1 MPLRNLILV
10 LGDQLDASSRAF
22 DDFDP
27 TQDAIWMAEVEQE
40 STHVISSKQR
50 ITLFLSAMRHFAQS
64 LQIKQWSVFYTTLDA
79 IGNSGTLA
87 GELEKI
93 ILLKKPQ
100 KLIMV
105 MPGEARVLTDLQNV
119 ATELQIR
126 LEIREDN
133 HFLCTLYAFQK
144 HSEGRKQL
152 RLEFF
157 YREMRQK
164 TGTLMNGKDPVG
176 NKWNF
181 DTDNRNSFGKE
192 GPQALPQPTRFNPDE
207 ITKDVMQLVNHKFAH
222 HPGSN
227 SSFSWPVTREHAL
240 IALNEF
246 IEHRLPYFGLY
257 QDAMWEGEVWLFHSH
272 LSCALNTKLLHPKEV
287 IDKAETAYQQGQAPI
302 EAVEGFIRQI
312 LGWREYVRGIYWT
325 YMPEYIDRNAM
336 QASAKL
342 PEFFWTGQTDMA
354 CLRDAVELTLKHGYA
369 HHIQRL
375 MVTGLYALLL
385 GVNPKEVHA
394 WYLGVYVDAVE
405 WVEVPN
411 TIGMSQYA
419 DGGLMASKPYIASGK
434 YIDRMSNHCKGC
446 KFNPAES
453 TGDNAC
459 PFTTLYWDY
468 LNTHADTLA
477 KNPRMVMQ
485 LKNLHRLSEEKR
497 NAIAVQAIKHKRLI
511 YASI

>member
-1 MPLRNLILV
+1 LSLRNLILV
-10 LGDQLDASSRAF
+10 LGDQLDAASSAF
-22 DDFDP
+22 VGFDP
-27 TQDAIWMAEVEQE
+27 KLDAIWMAEVEEE
-40 STHVISSKQR
+40 STHVMSSKQR
-50 ITLFLSAMRHFAQS
+50 ITLFLSAMRHFAQFLQTKKWPVLYTALDSQSKAGS
-64 LQIKQWSVFYTTLDA
+64 LS
-79 IGNSGTLA
+79 S
-87 GELEKI
+87 ELEKT

-100 KLIMV
+100 HLIMV
-105 MPGEARVLTDLQNV
+105 MPGESRVLTSLQSV
-119 ATELQIR
+119 AAKHQLN
-126 LEIREDN
+126 LEIRDDS
-133 HFLCTLYAFQK
+133 HFLCTPEEFKK
-144 HSEGRKQL
+144 HIAGRKQI

-164 TGTLMNGKDPVG
+164 TGVLMDGKNPMGD
-176 NKWNF
+176 KWNF
-181 DTDNRNSFGKE
+181 DTENRGSFGKQ
-192 GPQALPQPTRFNPDE
+192 GPTNLPQPSQFAPDS
-207 ITKDVMQLVNHKFAH
+207 ITHDVMQLVNQKFAH
-222 HPGSN
+222 HPGSI
-227 SSFSWPVTREHAL
+227 STFSWPVTREHAL
-240 IALNEF
+240 VALDEF
-246 IEHRLPYFGLY
+246 ILHRLPFFGQY
-257 QDAMWEGEVWLFHSH
+257 QDALWEGEVWLYHSH

-287 IDKAETAYQQGQAPI
+287 IDKAQDAYLQGHAPI

-336 QASAKL
+336 HATAKL
-342 PEFFWTGQTDMA
+342 PAFYWTGKTDMA
-354 CLRDAVELTLKHGYA
+354 CLRDAIELTLQHGYA

-385 GVNPKEVHA
+385 GVTPKEVHA

-453 TGDNAC
+453 TGDKAC

-468 LNTHADTLA
+468 LNKHSDTLA
-477 KNPRMVMQ
+477 KNPRMLMQ
-485 LKNLHRLSEEKR
+485 LKNLHRLTAEKKEEITLQAYKHK
-497 NAIAVQAIKHKRLI
+497 QAI
-511 YASI
+511 YETT

>member
-1 MPLRNLILV
+1 MSLRNLILV
-10 LGDQLDASSRAF
+10 LGDQLDAASSAF
-22 DDFDP
+22 VGFDP
-27 TQDAIWMAEVEQE
+27 KLDAIWMAEVEEE
-40 STHVISSKQR
+40 STHVMSSKQR
-50 ITLFLSAMRHFAQS
+50 ITLFISAMRHFAQFLQTKKWPVLYTALDSQSKAGS
-64 LQIKQWSVFYTTLDA
+64 LS
-79 IGNSGTLA
+79 S
-87 GELEKI
+87 ELEKT

-100 KLIMV
+100 HLIMV
-105 MPGEARVLTDLQNV
+105 MPGESRVLTSLQSV
-119 ATELQIR
+119 AAKHQLN
-126 LEIREDN
+126 LEIRDDS
-133 HFLCTLYAFQK
+133 HFLCTPEEFKK
-144 HSEGRKQL
+144 HIAGRKQI

-164 TGTLMNGKDPVG
+164 TGVLMDGKNPMGD
-176 NKWNF
+176 KWNF
-181 DTDNRNSFGKE
+181 DTENRGSFGKQ
-192 GPQALPQPTRFNPDE
+192 GPTNLPQSSQFAPDS
-207 ITKDVMQLVNHKFAH
+207 ITHDVMQLVNQKFAH
-222 HPGSN
+222 HPGSI
-227 SSFSWPVTREHAL
+227 STFSWPVTREHAL
-240 IALNEF
+240 VALDEF
-246 IEHRLPYFGLY
+246 ILHRLPFFGQY
-257 QDAMWEGEVWLFHSH
+257 QDALWEGEVWLYHSH

-287 IDKAETAYQQGQAPI
+287 IDKAQDAYLQGHAPI

-336 QASAKL
+336 HATAKL
-342 PEFFWTGQTDMA
+342 PAFYWTGKTDMA
-354 CLRDAVELTLKHGYA
+354 CLRDAIELTLQHGYA

-385 GVNPKEVHA
+385 GVTPKEVHA

-468 LNTHADTLA
+468 LNKHSDTLA
-477 KNPRMVMQ
+477 KNPRMLMQ
-485 LKNLHRLSEEKR
+485 LKNLHRLTAEKKEEITLQAYKHK
-497 NAIAVQAIKHKRLI
+497 QAI
-511 YASI
+511 YETT